1 MFFDGPFFMHMVA
14 QDAAGLFFSGA
25 VENPNTLNDGVLSL
39 LYSLFEDG
47 SFGLPWWCWYQF
59 SAAAQV
65 PSADVK

>member
-1 MFFDGPFFMHMVA
+1 MQLDF
-14 QDAAGLFFSGA
+14 FFSGA
-25 VENPNTLNDGVLSL
+25 VENPNMLNDGVLSL

-47 SFGLPWWCWYQF
+47 SFGLPWWCWYKF